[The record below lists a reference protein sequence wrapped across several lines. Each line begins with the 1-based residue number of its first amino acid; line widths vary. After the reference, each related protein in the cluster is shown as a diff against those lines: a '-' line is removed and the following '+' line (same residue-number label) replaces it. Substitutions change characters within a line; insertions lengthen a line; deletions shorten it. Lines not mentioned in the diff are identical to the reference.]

1 MSEEREPKENLIPV
15 YDFYDV
21 TPFEGYY
28 RCPACKLTNASAQ
41 DMAKTAGQMW
51 KYCPVCGVRIRYD
64 RDNDDV
70 SDVGVRE
77 YITED
82 EFERRYIGGS
92 LRNRGDK

>member
-1 MSEEREPKENLIPV
+1 MVIKGFEMPESC
-15 YDFYDV
+15 DF
-21 TPFEGYY
+21 
-28 RCPACKLTNASAQ
+28 CPMLHDDLGMCKLTNVSAQ